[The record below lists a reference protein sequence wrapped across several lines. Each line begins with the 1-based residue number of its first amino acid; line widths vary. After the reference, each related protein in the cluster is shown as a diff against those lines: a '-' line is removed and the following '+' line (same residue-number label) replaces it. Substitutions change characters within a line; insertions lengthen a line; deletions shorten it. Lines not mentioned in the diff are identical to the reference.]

1 MEDKPMPEWKR
12 RLLGLGL
19 PCLLA
24 FAFDIGLT
32 LYNQPAEYWVGDYS
46 RTTEGAPFQRK
57 MYEIHPLAAVAGHG
71 LWAGIIL
78 TWILF
83 MPEVVAVILA
93 IAIVF
98 GHTAGGYTG
107 LGTATGTADGSAFG
121 IGPRWFQS
129 LHGVLFVSATVLGLG
144 VYWSLWTAR
153 LDSGEPRSQRLHPLT
168 RWSLLGIA
176 SALACYMCLIP
187 Q

>member
-1 MEDKPMPEWKR
+1 MPEWKR

-24 FAFDIGLT
+24 FAFDNGLT
-32 LYNQPAEYWVGDYS
+32 LYNHPAEYWAGDYS
-46 RTTEGAPFQRK
+46 RTVEGAPFFRK
-57 MYEIHPLAAVAGHG
+57 LYEIHPLAAVAGHG
-71 LWAGIIL
+71 LWAGILL
-78 TWILF
+78 TWIVF

-93 IAIVF
+93 VAIVF
-98 GHTAGGYTG
+98 GHTAGGYAG
-107 LGTATGTADGSAFG
+107 LAAATWTPEGAGFD
-121 IGPRWFQS
+121 IGPRWFQA

-153 LDSGEPRSQRLHPLT
+153 PDAGVLKDQRLRPAA
-168 RWSLLGIA
+168 RWGLLGVA
-176 SALACYMCLIP
+176 SAVACYMYLIP

>member
-1 MEDKPMPEWKR
+1 MPEWKC

-32 LYNQPAEYWVGDYS
+32 MYNHPAEYWAGDYS
-46 RTTEGAPFQRK
+46 RTVEGAPFFRK
-57 MYEIHPLAAVAGHG
+57 LFEIHPLAAVASYG

-78 TWILF
+78 MWIVF

-93 IAIVF
+93 ITIVF
-98 GHTAGGYTG
+98 GHTAGGYAG
-107 LGTATGTADGSAFG
+107 LAAATWTPDGAGFD
-121 IGPRWFQS
+121 IGPRWFQT
-129 LHGVLFVSATVLGLG
+129 LHGVLFVSATALGWG
-144 VYWSLWTAR
+144 VHWSLRTAR
-153 LDSGEPRSQRLHPLT
+153 LDSGESKSQRLHPVA
-168 RWSLLGIA
+168 RWGLLGLA
-176 SALACYMCLIP
+176 SAVACYMYLIP